1 MDCLRTAEILMAEHD
16 GEPVTA
22 EEAASA
28 HQHCASCA
36 ECRALATT
44 LARLSTAPAPR
55 ASAELVERLVDMSAT
70 AASDVREAEIA
81 ARALAEAG
89 LAPASTSERERGLRL
104 VTGRWTPRFSAFAA
118 AAAVVLVALGVG
130 AVGLTGLFGA
140 RQAGNDDTIA
150 LESFDTPADGGA
162 QSETM
167 ATAPAEEYGDV
178 SADRSSIAA
187 PPYVTFRQTV
197 WVQEQIASTPP
208 SVLTTAGVVTSSLA
222 ESGVTAEHSA
232 FLTTDGATLWVERID
247 GGYAVFSPVVRT
259 VGLKRYALVSEVDLP
274 RFGVWPSLPSRFA
287 TPQRADGSPA
297 FAYFGFD
304 DLNRDIY
311 VPINGRIEDGF
322 ALPPSGPDDPAG
334 GNPGWTWW
342 VPAD

>member
-1 MDCLRTAEILMAEHD
+1 VDCLRTAEVIMAERD

-36 ECRALATT
+36 ECTAFAAT
-44 LARLSTAPAPR
+44 LDRLSAISAPR
-55 ASAELVERLVDMSAT
+55 ASAELVERLVAMSAE
-70 AASDVREAEIA
+70 AAADIREAEIA
-81 ARALAEAG
+81 SRALAEAG
-89 LAPASTSERERGLRL
+89 LASAPAPEETRGLRL

-130 AVGLTGLFGA
+130 AIGLTGMFGA
-140 RQAGNDDTIA
+140 RQAGSDDSLV
-150 LESFDTPADGGA
+150 LESVDTPTEDGTR
-162 QSETM
+162 SETM
-167 ATAPAEEYGDV
+167 ATAPAPLEYGA
-178 SADRSSIAA
+178 ADRSALTA
-187 PPYVTFRQTV
+187 PPYVAFRQTV
-197 WVQEQIASTPP
+197 WVQELLADTAP
-208 SVLTTAGVVTSSLA
+208 SGLTTAGVVISSLS
-222 ESGVTAEHSA
+222 ESGEAAEHTA
-232 FLTTDGATLWVERID
+232 FLTADGSALWVARDD
-247 GGYAVFSPVVRT
+247 GGYAVFSPVIRT
-259 VGLKRYALVSEVDLP
+259 VGLKRYALASEVDLP
-274 RFGVWPSLPSRFA
+274 RFGMWPSLPSRFA
-287 TPQRADGSPA
+287 TPQRADGSPS